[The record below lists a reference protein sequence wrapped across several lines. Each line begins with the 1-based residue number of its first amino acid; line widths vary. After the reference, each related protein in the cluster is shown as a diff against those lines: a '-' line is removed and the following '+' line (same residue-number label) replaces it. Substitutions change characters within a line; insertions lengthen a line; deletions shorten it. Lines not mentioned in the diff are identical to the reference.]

1 MKIKVIKNIYTGE
14 MEEKSF
20 KKMLRKIQLKRPVM
34 GIYVITQPIEN
45 HGLLEIYNYNELL
58 QPYYRNKKGTVL
70 VVGVASSREAAAQ
83 VVADMMEDMMQQLGR
98 IDVNEYLGVS

>member
-1 MKIKVIKNIYTGE
+1 MKIKVIKNVYTGE

-34 GIYVITQPIEN
+34 SIYVITQPIEN

-58 QPYYRNKKGTVL
+58 QPYYRKKKGTVW
-70 VVGVASSREAAAQ
+70 VVGIASSREAAVQ
-83 VVADMMEDMMQQLGR
+83 VVADMMEDMMQKLGK
-98 IDVNEYLGVS
+98 IDINEYLGVS